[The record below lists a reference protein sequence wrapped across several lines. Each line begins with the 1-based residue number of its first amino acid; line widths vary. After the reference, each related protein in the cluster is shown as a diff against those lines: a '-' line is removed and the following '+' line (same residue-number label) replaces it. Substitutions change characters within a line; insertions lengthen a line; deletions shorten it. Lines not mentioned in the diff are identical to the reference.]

1 MKNFFSKIRKSMVG
15 DSDDEIPEEE
25 GYVEL
30 DTSDG
35 EGGTQKVIVRPFV
48 LEDFSDVKPI
58 LDALRESNTIALIN
72 IKPLKNKDIVEL
84 KRAISKLKKT
94 TSAIDGDVAGFGED
108 YLVAVPAFAEI
119 HRSKGTTQEV
129 KDEGDSEPEDEK
141 DF

>member
-1 MKNFFSKIRKSMVG
+1 MKNFFSKIKKSMMG
-15 DSDDEIPEEE
+15 SEDEIPEEE

-48 LEDFSDVKPI
+48 LEDFSDVKPV

-72 IKPLKNKDIVEL
+72 IKPLKAKDIVEL

-94 TSAIDGDVAGFGED
+94 CTAIDGDLAGFGED
-108 YLVAVPAFAEI
+108 YLVAVPSFAEI
-119 HRSKGTTQEV
+119 HRTKGTTQEI
-129 KDEGDSEPEDEK
+129 KDEHEGAESDDEK

>member
-1 MKNFFSKIRKSMVG
+1 MVG
-15 DSDDEIPEEE
+15 SDDEIPEEE

-48 LEDFSDVKPI
+48 LEDFSDVKPV

-72 IKPLKNKDIVEL
+72 IKPLKAKDIVEL

-94 TSAIDGDVAGFGED
+94 CTAIDGDLAGFGED
-108 YLVAVPAFAEI
+108 YLVAVPSFAEI
-119 HRSKGTTQEV
+119 HRAKGTTNEI
-129 KDEGDSEPEDEK
+129 KDEPEEKESDDEK